1 MSRILL
7 LAALLF
13 SPAILIGQ
21 TTGGVY
27 VNGNSAANNVWA
39 YTRAADG
46 TLTFAGSF
54 STQGAGAGMTHLDSQ
69 GSVAL
74 SQDGKFLFAVN
85 AVSNDITSFAV
96 QPGAILRFIGRF
108 PSGGTFPNSLTVFGK
123 LLYVTN
129 SGSDQINAFH
139 IDSTGRLQPIS
150 NSTRKLSGTGV
161 DAAQISFSSDGKIL
175 VVAERL
181 SSKLDVFNV
190 GTDGRA
196 TGPIVSRSSG
206 PRPLGFAFDNAGHII
221 VSEVQVS
228 AASSYSVNS
237 AGVTLITP
245 SLKDFG
251 LSACWTVNTNDPTLA
266 HQYSYITN
274 TQSDT
279 VSGYVIAV
287 DGSLSLLNPSNGI
300 TAQLSKGAYP
310 LDEALSADSKYL
322 YLIAAHQ
329 PGIYGFAIQP
339 DGSLVQILDIP
350 GIPGSSF
357 GMVAN

>member
-1 MSRILL
+1 MARILL
-7 LAALLF
+7 LTFLLF
-13 SPAILIGQ
+13 SSAILIAQ

-27 VNGNSAANNVWA
+27 VNGNSSTNNVWA
-39 YTRAADG
+39 YARAADG

-54 STQGAGAGMTHLDSQ
+54 STQGSGAGMTHLDSQ
-69 GSVAL
+69 GSIAL

-85 AVSNDITSFAV
+85 ANSNDITSFAV
-96 QPGAILRFIGRF
+96 QSGATLRFIGRF
-108 PSGGTFPNSLTVFGK
+108 PSGGTFPNSLAVFGN
-123 LLYVTN
+123 LLYVIN

-139 IDSTGRLQPIS
+139 IGLTGRLQPIT
-150 NSTRKLSGTGV
+150 NSTRKLSGPGV
-161 DAAQISFSSDGKIL
+161 DGAQVSFSPDGNIL

-181 SSKLDVFNV
+181 SSKIDIFNV
-190 GTDGRA
+190 GADGRA
-196 TGPIVSRSSG
+196 TGPIVSRSNG

-228 AASSYSVNS
+228 AASSYNVSS
-237 AGVTLITP
+237 TGVSLITG

-287 DGSLSLLNPSNGI
+287 DGSLSLLNPTTGI

-339 DGSLVQILDIP
+339 DGSLVQIVDIP

-357 GMVAN
+357 GMAAN

>member
-1 MSRILL
+1 MSRIIL
-7 LAALLF
+7 LAILLI
-13 SPAILIGQ
+13 SSSVLIAQ

-27 VNGNSAANNVWA
+27 VNGNSTSNKVWSYA
-39 YTRAADG
+39 RAADG
-46 TLTFAGSF
+46 SLTFAGSF
-54 STQGAGAGMTHLDSQ
+54 ATQGTGAGMTHLDSQ

-74 SQDGKFLFAVN
+74 SQDGKYLFAVN
-85 AVSNDITSFAV
+85 AISNDITAFAV
-96 QPGAILRFIGRF
+96 QAGATLRFIGKF
-108 PSGGTFPNSLTVFGK
+108 PSGGTFPNSLAVFGN
-123 LLYVTN
+123 LLYVIN

-139 IDSTGRLQPIS
+139 IGLTGRLLAIA
-150 NSTRKLSGTGV
+150 NSTRKLSATGV
-161 DAAQISFSSDGKIL
+161 DGAQVSFSPDGKLLI
-175 VVAERL
+175 VAERL
-181 SSKLDVFNV
+181 SSKIDVFNV

-196 TGPIVSRSSG
+196 TGPIIGKSNG
-206 PRPLGFAFDNAGHII
+206 PRPLGFAFDNAGHIV

-228 AASSYSVNS
+228 AASSYTVSS
-237 AGVTLITP
+237 TGVSLITG

-251 LSACWTVNTNDPTLA
+251 LSACWTVITNDPTLTN
-266 HQYSYITN
+266 QYAYITN

-279 VSGYVIAV
+279 VSGYVIAS
-287 DGSLSLLNPSNGI
+287 DGTLSLVNPADGI

-339 DGSLVQILDIP
+339 DGSLVQIADIA

-357 GMVAN
+357 GMAGN

>member
-1 MSRILL
+1 MFPFRCIVFFL
-7 LAALLF
+7 LASFA
-13 SPAILIGQ
+13 AAQ
-21 TTGGVY
+21 TTGGGVY
-27 VNGNSAANNVWA
+27 VNGNQTANAVWA
-39 YTRAADG
+39 YARGTDG
-46 TLTFAGSF
+46 SLTFAGSF

-69 GSVAL
+69 GSVTL
-74 SQDGKFLFAVN
+74 SQDGKYLFAVN
-85 AVSNDITSFAV
+85 AISNDITSFSVQSGAV
-96 QPGAILRFIGRF
+96 LKFIGRF
-108 PSGGTFPNSLTVFGK
+108 PSGGTFPNSLTVFGN
-123 LLYVTN
+123 LLYVLN

-139 IDSTGRLQPIS
+139 IGVTGRLLPLAS
-150 NSTRKLSGTGV
+150 SARKLSGAAVGG
-161 DAAQISFSSDGKIL
+161 AQISFSPDGTLL

-181 SSKLDVFNV
+181 ASKIDVFNV
-190 GTDGRA
+190 GSDGRA
-196 TGPIVSRSSG
+196 TGPIITRSNG

-228 AASSYSVNS
+228 AASSYTVAST
-237 AGVTLITP
+237 GVTLITP

-279 VSGYVIAV
+279 VSGYIIAV
-287 DGSLSLLNPSNGI
+287 DGSLSLVNPSNGI

-339 DGSLVQILDIP
+339 DGSLVQIADIA
-350 GIPGSSF
+350 GIPGTSF
-357 GMVAN
+357 GMAGN